1 MRSLVRSFAVL
12 VLGVCLSTGLLGC
25 GRADRA
31 AAPEPPA
38 AVQNVAPAVGAAGEP
53 RPTQANVAA
62 RRQLLEVKVEYEV
75 VLAKAEATAATL
87 DRLERGAYDRGGF
100 VASRSVGQ
108 DGVSRL
114 TLRVPTADIETV
126 RSTLRQSGTVV
137 KEQQTAT
144 DVTDAIADVEAR
156 LKVAKAEETR
166 LLKLLEER
174 AGSMSDVL
182 AVEKALADVR
192 DRIERLEAT
201 QRVSM
206 QRVELAT
213 VDVVVRPPQAIV
225 AEPTLGQRLGESAKT
240 GVHAAEAVAIGIVHA
255 ALVAGPT
262 LLMFSLLGLGV
273 AAVVRRLARKRLS
286 GSATLTA

>member
-1 MRSLVRSFAVL
+1 
-12 VLGVCLSTGLLGC
+12 
-25 GRADRA
+25 
-31 AAPEPPA
+31 
-38 AVQNVAPAVGAAGEP
+38 VGAAGEP